1 MLNSRAGINVSNNQ
15 SSGSEAQ
22 ITLGLLKAVNG
33 DDRLTQRS
41 AALDLGIALG
51 LVNTYLKRCAKK
63 GLIKIKQVPSNRYGY
78 YLTPKGF
85 AEKSRLTAEFL
96 SQSLN
101 LFRQARTEYA
111 EIFDLC
117 VERGWA
123 RLALCGISDLTEI
136 AVIYSHDRPLEI
148 VSIMGIEESSLSFM
162 GIPIVKTLDE
172 TIDAYVITDL
182 QGAQAAYDTLSATV
196 PTEKILTPKLLEL
209 RKAVS

>member
-1 MLNSRAGINVSNNQ
+1 MPNNQ

-22 ITLGLLKAVNG
+22 ITLGLLKAVDC

-117 VERGWA
+117 IERGWT

-136 AVIYSHDRPLEI
+136 AVIYSHDRQFKI
-148 VSIMGIEESSLSFM
+148 VCIVGIEESANSFM
-162 GIPIVKTLDE
+162 DIPIVKTLDE

-182 QGAQAAYDTLSATV
+182 QSAQAAYNTLSATI
-196 PTEKILTPKLLEL
+196 PAEKILVPKLLEL
-209 RKAVS
+209 RKAAS

>member
-1 MLNSRAGINVSNNQ
+1 MPNNQ

-33 DDRLTQRS
+33 DDRLTQRA

-78 YLTPKGF
+78 FLTPKGF

-101 LFRQARTEYA
+101 LFRQARAEYA

-117 VERGWA
+117 AERGWT
-123 RLALCGISDLTEI
+123 RLALFGISDLTEI

-148 VSIMGIEESSLSFM
+148 ISIVGSDESIPSFM
-162 GIPIVKTLDE
+162 DIPIVKTLDE

-182 QGAQAAYDTLSATV
+182 QGAQAAYDTLSATI
-196 PTEKILTPKLLEL
+196 PAEKILAPKLLEL
-209 RKAVS
+209 RRAAS

>member
-1 MLNSRAGINVSNNQ
+1 MPNNQ

-33 DDRLTQRS
+33 DDRLTQRA

-78 YLTPKGF
+78 FLTPKGF

-101 LFRQARTEYA
+101 LFRQARAEYA

-117 VERGWA
+117 AERGWT
-123 RLALCGISDLTEI
+123 RLALFGISDLTEI

-148 VSIMGIEESSLSFM
+148 ISIVGSDESIPSFM
-162 GIPIVKTLDE
+162 DIPIVKTLDE

-182 QGAQAAYDTLSATV
+182 QGAQAAYNTLSATV
-196 PTEKILTPKLLEL
+196 PTEKILAPKLLEL
-209 RKAVS
+209 RRAAS

>member
-1 MLNSRAGINVSNNQ
+1 MNNRAGINVLNHQ

-22 ITLGLLKAVNG
+22 ITLGLLKAVDG
-33 DDRLTQRS
+33 DDRLTQRA

-78 YLTPKGF
+78 FLTPKGF

-117 VERGWA
+117 VERGWT
-123 RLALCGISDLTEI
+123 RLALFGISDLTEI
-136 AVIYSHDRPLEI
+136 AVIYSHDRPLKIISI
-148 VSIMGIEESSLSFM
+148 VGSEGSPPSFM
-162 GIPIVKTLDE
+162 DIPIVTTLDE

-182 QGAQAAYDTLSATV
+182 QGAQAAYNTLSATV
-196 PTEKILTPKLLEL
+196 PTEKILVPKLLEL
-209 RKAVS
+209 RRAAS

>member
-1 MLNSRAGINVSNNQ
+1 MPNNQ

-22 ITLGLLKAVNG
+22 ITLGLLKAVDG

-117 VERGWA
+117 IERGWT

-136 AVIYSHDRPLEI
+136 AVIYSHDRQLKI
-148 VSIMGIEESSLSFM
+148 VCVVTGNASASTFM
-162 GIPIVKTLDE
+162 DIPVSKSLDE
-172 TIDAYVITDL
+172 TTGSAIDAYVITDL
-182 QGAQAAYDTLSATV
+182 KGAQAAYDSLRETI
-196 PTEKILTPKLLEL
+196 PIEKILVPKLLEL
-209 RKAVS
+209 RKTAS

>member
-1 MLNSRAGINVSNNQ
+1 MPNNQ

-117 VERGWA
+117 VERGWT

-136 AVIYSHDRPLEI
+136 AVIYSHGRPLEI
-148 VSIMGIEESSLSFM
+148 ISIVGSEESPPSFM
-162 GIPIVKTLDE
+162 DIPIVRGLDE

-182 QGAQAAYDTLSATV
+182 QGAQAAYNTLSATI
-196 PTEKILTPKLLEL
+196 PAEKILAPKLLEL